1 MYVSGVTVMRAVLF
15 ATVIALIL
23 SLVGTP
29 VAIRFFA
36 RRGYGQEIKDVLK
49 SHQVKRGTPTMGGT
63 VIVLATLIAYFLTKL
78 LTAQVPTASG
88 LLVLFLM
95 AGLGMVGF
103 VDDFIKIFRQRSLGL
118 RARAKLVGQLVVIIP
133 FAVLSLHLPN
143 GRGLTPASEHL
154 SFLTDIGWLSL
165 GPVIFLIFAY
175 LVIAGWSNAVN
186 LTDGMDGLATGA
198 SVMAFA
204 AYVVIGVWQYGQS
217 CGGSATTGCYQVR
230 DPLDLAVVA
239 ASLMGACFGFLW
251 WNAAPAKI
259 FMGDT
264 GSLALGGAFAGLS
277 ICSRTELLAVVI
289 GGLFLMELFAVMIQV
304 GYFKATRRRTGTG
317 KRVFKMTPIH
327 FHFDLLGWSEANIV
341 IRFWIIAGL
350 CVALGLGVFYGGFA
364 ATK

>member
-1 MYVSGVTVMRAVLF
+1 MRAVLF
-15 ATVIALIL
+15 ATVIGLVL

-36 RRGYGQEIKDVLK
+36 RRGYGQEIKDVLQ

-63 VIVLATLIAYFLTKL
+63 VIVLATLVAYFLAKL
-78 LTAQVPTASG
+78 LTAKVPTASG

-95 AGLGMVGF
+95 AGLGLVGF
-103 VDDFIKIFRQRSLGL
+103 VDDFIKIFKQRSLGL
-118 RARAKLVGQLVVIIP
+118 RARAKLVGQLLVIVP
-133 FAVLSLHLPN
+133 FAVLCLHLPN
-143 GRGLTPASEHL
+143 NRGLTPASEHL

-165 GPVIFLIFAY
+165 GSAIFLVFAY

-217 CGGSATTGCYQVR
+217 RGGSVTTGCYQVR

-277 ICSRTELLAVVI
+277 ICTRTELLAVVI

-304 GYFKATRRRTGTG
+304 GYFKLTRRRTGTG

-364 ATK
+364 TMK